1 MCLYVQKIIEKKK
14 NIPEDAWHFLST
26 EIDSTDFR
34 NKNLTAKIGRNK
46 EEKPYLF
53 KKNFQKIFKQT
64 KSLDKEST

>member
-1 MCLYVQKIIEKKK
+1 MCLQVQKIIEKKK
-14 NIPEDAWHFLST
+14 NIPEDAGHFLST

-53 KKNFQKIFKQT
+53 KKIFQKIFKQT

>member
-14 NIPEDAWHFLST
+14 NIPEDAGHFLST

-64 KSLDKEST
+64 KFLDKEST

>member
-14 NIPEDAWHFLST
+14 NIPEDVGHFLST

>member
-14 NIPEDAWHFLST
+14 NIPEDAGRFLST

>member
-14 NIPEDAWHFLST
+14 NIPEDAGHFLSA